1 MQFSKQT
8 RTDMNKKIL
17 AVLIALSLLMVLIS
31 YLSIIL

>member
-1 MQFSKQT
+1 MLSEERKT
-8 RTDMNKKIL
+8 HIKIL